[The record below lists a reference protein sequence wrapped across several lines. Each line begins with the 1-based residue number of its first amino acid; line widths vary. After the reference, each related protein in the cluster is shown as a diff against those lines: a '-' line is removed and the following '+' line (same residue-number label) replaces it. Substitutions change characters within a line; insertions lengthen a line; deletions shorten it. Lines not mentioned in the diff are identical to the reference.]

1 MSSLFIRIVG
11 VLIVASMLLF
21 PAGALAAPN
30 AWGETV
36 HVVQWGETLSL
47 IADRYGVTV
56 EAILA
61 ANDLHNPNFVYVGQ
75 RLTIPAPGHPGGGG
89 RHVVA
94 PGETLTS
101 IAFRYS
107 TTVAALA
114 AANGLSDTDF
124 IYVGQVLNIPGGYS
138 SAPSPSRKG
147 CDNYYQVQWGDT
159 LSGIAWRHRTTAND
173 LMQSNGLYSDF
184 IHQGQRL
191 CVPPGGVA
199 YEPSAPPSHYDY
211 YSVRPGDTLAAIASR
226 FGVSQTSIV
235 QANNLTNASFIYVEQ
250 RLLIVGTSTPV
261 VSPRQVGP
269 APAPPPGYVPP
280 QTTMGPAPAPP
291 PEYVP
296 PQSSV
301 GTAPA
306 PPPGYSPPGAY
317 VQPVSMGPAPAP
329 GYYPPETMPET
340 GVTLPR
346 SREPVV
352 IRAEP
357 MWTGSQTA
365 ISVDPDEITT
375 LLVMT
380 HNGEKLDVMI
390 RSADGFVA
398 RGVTGVY
405 YEYSWIP
412 TFAFRGIPGGEYEV
426 WIEGQP
432 SKTIKAKVEPGQRTL
447 VEFKWEVVSTKLIVS
462 PAGWTGQV
470 VENTSGTE
478 PIGAAS
484 ILVVRTGAIGN
495 KIRVTA
501 PGGYEGICIT
511 GTKPEHGPG
520 ACDVGG
526 LNAGTYQVILDG
538 ADIAVEV
545 YLDGV
550 GNATVEFWPA

>member
-1 MSSLFIRIVG
+1 MSSLFIRSVG

-21 PAGALAAPN
+21 PAGALAAPE

-47 IADRYGVTV
+47 IASRYGVTV

-124 IYVGQVLNIPGGYS
+124 IYVGQVLDVPGGYS
-138 SAPSPSRKG
+138 SAPAPVSEG
-147 CDNYYQVQWGDT
+147 CNNYYTVQWGDT
-159 LSGIAWRHRTTAND
+159 LSGIAWRHRTTANA

-184 IHQGQRL
+184 IYQGQRL

-199 YEPSAPPSHYDY
+199 WEPSTPASQYGY
-211 YSVRPGDTLAAIASR
+211 YTVRPGDTLAAIASR

-235 QANNLTNASFIYVEQ
+235 QANNLSGPSFIYIEQ
-250 RLLIVGTSTPV
+250 RLLIVGTSATV
-261 VSPRQVGP
+261 VGPPQATLGP
-269 APAPPPGYVPP
+269 APAL
-280 QTTMGPAPAPP
+280 P

-296 PQSSV
+296 PQAAT
-301 GTAPA
+301 GEAPA
-306 PPPGYSPPGAY
+306 PPPSYSPPGTY
-317 VQPVSMGPAPAP
+317 GQPVSMAPAPAP
-329 GYYPPETMPET
+329 GYYPPEAMPET
-340 GVTLPR
+340 GVALPR
-346 SREPVV
+346 SSEPVV

-357 MWTGSQTA
+357 IWTGSQTA

-380 HNGEKLDVMI
+380 HEAEKLDVMI

-412 TFAFRGIPGGEYEV
+412 TFAFRGIPGGDYEV
-426 WIEGQP
+426 WVEGQP
-432 SKTIKAKVEPGQRTL
+432 SRTVKAKVEPGQRTL
-447 VEFKWEVVSTKLIVS
+447 VEFKWKVVSTDLIVS
-462 PAGWTGQV
+462 PAGWVGEV

-511 GTKPEHGPG
+511 GTKLEYGPG

-550 GNATVEFWPA
+550 GNATVEFRPA

>member
-1 MSSLFIRIVG
+1 MSNLFIRSVG

-21 PAGALAAPN
+21 PAGALAAPET
-30 AWGETV
+30 WGETV

-47 IADRYGVTV
+47 IASRYGVTV

-124 IYVGQVLNIPGGYS
+124 IYVGQVLDVPGGYS
-138 SAPSPSRKG
+138 SAPAPVSEG
-147 CDNYYQVQWGDT
+147 CNNYYAVQWGDT
-159 LSGIAWRHRTTAND
+159 LSGIAWRHQTTANA

-184 IHQGQRL
+184 IYQGQRL

-199 YEPSAPPSHYDY
+199 WEPSTPASQYGY
-211 YSVRPGDTLAAIASR
+211 YTVSPGDTLAAIASR
-226 FGVSQTSIV
+226 FGVSQASIV
-235 QANNLTNASFIYVEQ
+235 QANNLSSPSFIYIEQ
-250 RLLIVGTSTPV
+250 RLLIVGTSATV
-261 VSPRQVGP
+261 VGP
-269 APAPPPGYVPP
+269 PQATLSPVPAF
-280 QTTMGPAPAPP
+280 P

-296 PQSSV
+296 PQAAM
-301 GTAPA
+301 GEAPA
-306 PPPGYSPPGAY
+306 PPPSYSPPGTY
-317 VQPVSMGPAPAP
+317 VQPVSMAPAPAP
-329 GYYPPETMPET
+329 GYYPPEAMPET
-340 GVTLPR
+340 GMALPR

-352 IRAEP
+352 IRSEP

-380 HNGEKLDVMI
+380 HEAEKLDVMI

-412 TFAFRGIPGGEYEV
+412 TFAFRGIPGGDYEV
-426 WIEGQP
+426 WVEGKP
-432 SKTIKAKVEPGQRTL
+432 SRIVKAKVEPGQRTL
-447 VEFKWEVVSTKLIVS
+447 VEFKWKVVSTDLIVS
-462 PAGWTGQV
+462 PAGWVGEV

-478 PIGAAS
+478 PIGVAS

-511 GTKPEHGPG
+511 GTKLEYGPG

-550 GNATVEFWPA
+550 GNATVEFRPA

>member
-1 MSSLFIRIVG
+1 MSNLFIRIVG

-21 PAGALAAPN
+21 PAGALAAPE

-47 IADRYGVTV
+47 IANRYGVTV

-75 RLTIPAPGHPGGGG
+75 RLTIPAPGHPEGGGG

-124 IYVGQVLNIPGGYS
+124 IYVGQVLDVPGGYS
-138 SAPSPSRKG
+138 PAPAPGRKG
-147 CDNYYQVQWGDT
+147 CDNYYTVQWGDT
-159 LSGIAWRHRTTAND
+159 LSGIAWRYQTTTNA

-184 IHQGQRL
+184 IYQGQRL

-199 YEPSAPPSHYDY
+199 WEPSTPPSQSDY
-211 YSVRPGDTLAAIASR
+211 YTVRPGDTLAAIASR
-226 FGVSQTSIV
+226 FGVSQASIV
-235 QANNLTNASFIYVEQ
+235 QANNLSSPSFIYVEQ
-250 RLLIVGTSTPV
+250 RLLIVGTSTPAA
-261 VSPRQVGP
+261 GP
-269 APAPPPGYVPP
+269 PHA
-280 QTTMGPAPAPP
+280 GP
-291 PEYVP
+291 
-296 PQSSV
+296 
-301 GTAPA
+301 APA

-317 VQPVSMGPAPAP
+317 GQPSQASTGMAPAPAP
-329 GYYPPETMPET
+329 GYSPPGTMPTT
-340 GVTLPR
+340 GVALPR
-346 SREPVV
+346 SSEPVV
-352 IRAEP
+352 IHAEP

-380 HNGEKLDVMI
+380 HDGEKLDVMI

-432 SKTIKAKVEPGQRTL
+432 SRTIKAKVEPGQRTL
-447 VEFKWEVVSTKLIVS
+447 VEFKWKVVSTDLIVS
-462 PAGWTGQV
+462 PAGWVGEV

-501 PGGYEGICIT
+501 PGGYEGLCIT
-511 GTKPEHGPG
+511 GTKLEYGLG

-550 GNATVEFWPA
+550 GNATVEFRPA

>member
-47 IADRYGVTV
+47 IANRYGVTV
-56 EAILA
+56 EAILD

-75 RLTIPAPGHPGGGG
+75 RLTIPTPGHSGGGG

-138 SAPSPSRKG
+138 SAPAPSSKG
-147 CDNYYQVQWGDT
+147 CDNYYRVQGGDT
-159 LSGIAWRHRTTAND
+159 LSGIAWRHRTTANA

-184 IHQGQRL
+184 IYQGQRL

-199 YEPSAPPSHYDY
+199 YEPSTPPSHYDY

-226 FGVSQTSIV
+226 FGVSQASIV

-269 APAPPPGYVPP
+269 APAPPPGYY
-280 QTTMGPAPAPP
+280 P
-291 PEYVP
+291 PETYEQP
-296 PQSSV
+296 PQSTV

-306 PPPGYSPPGAY
+306 PPPGYVPPGGYA
-317 VQPVSMGPAPAP
+317 QPVSMAPAPAP

-346 SREPVV
+346 SNEPVV
-352 IRAEP
+352 IHAEP

-380 HNGEKLDVMI
+380 HDAENLDLMI
-390 RSADGFVA
+390 RSTDGFVA

-432 SKTIKAKVEPGQRTL
+432 SRTIKAKVEPGQRTL
-447 VEFKWEVVSTKLIVS
+447 VEFKWKVVSTDLIVS
-462 PAGWTGQV
+462 PAGWTGEV

-511 GTKPEHGPG
+511 GTKLEHGPG

>member
-11 VLIVASMLLF
+11 VLIIASMLLF
-21 PAGALAAPN
+21 PAEALAAPN

-56 EAILA
+56 EAIMA

-89 RHVVA
+89 RHEVA

-107 TTVAALA
+107 TTISALA

-138 SAPSPSRKG
+138 SAPAPSSKG
-147 CDNYYQVQWGDT
+147 CDNYYTVQWGDT

-199 YEPSAPPSHYDY
+199 YEPSKPPSQYDY
-211 YSVRPGDTLAAIASR
+211 YSVRPGDTLASIASR

-261 VSPRQVGP
+261 VSPHQV
-269 APAPPPGYVPP
+269 
-280 QTTMGPAPAPP
+280 GPAPAPP

-329 GYYPPETMPET
+329 GYRPPETMPET

-346 SREPVV
+346 SHEPVV

-398 RGVTGVY
+398 RGCLLR
-405 YEYSWIP
+405 I
-412 TFAFRGIPGGEYEV
+412 
-426 WIEGQP
+426 
-432 SKTIKAKVEPGQRTL
+432 
-447 VEFKWEVVSTKLIVS
+447 
-462 PAGWTGQV
+462 
-470 VENTSGTE
+470 
-478 PIGAAS
+478 
-484 ILVVRTGAIGN
+484 
-495 KIRVTA
+495 
-501 PGGYEGICIT
+501 
-511 GTKPEHGPG
+511 
-520 ACDVGG
+520 
-526 LNAGTYQVILDG
+526 
-538 ADIAVEV
+538 
-545 YLDGV
+545 
-550 GNATVEFWPA
+550 